1 MSVIEPPPPTCSDQ
15 VSDWVSRVRFGDL
28 PQDVVEQT
36 CLRVL
41 DVFGLVL
48 AGLGTPFGQSVRE
61 AVLAL
66 NPTGPSRIFGQ
77 GDATTIPGAAFAN
90 GALSQ
95 ALEFDDTHNESIVHM
110 SSPAVAAAFA
120 LAEAR
125 EATGA
130 DVITAIAIGNEISC
144 RVGSVAPGQFHRR
157 GYHPTGL
164 FATFGATWLAG
175 HMLGASRTEMNNAAG
190 IAGSFASG
198 LLQCWVDGT
207 QSKFLHPGW
216 AAQSGIVA
224 ATLGQKGTTGPAAV
238 FEGRFGLFA
247 SHLQDESVPRNYGR
261 ITDGLGEHWESRN
274 ASFKPFPVAHVIHP
288 YIDALLRLRA
298 QHGIDPAKVER
309 ITVPVAAYIVGI
321 VCEPVAE
328 KRRPR
333 SDSHGRVSMQ
343 YTLAEALVLGRID
356 KNAYRAESLADPRI
370 LAIADRVEIVVDPTF
385 PGPERFKGAVSIVM
399 KDGTVH
405 ETVEEN
411 NRGSAAN
418 PMTVDSII
426 AKFDANAADVLK
438 PSKRRALVDA
448 VLALPKAKTVAEIV
462 SLTIGRGAAA

>member
-1 MSVIEPPPPTCSDQ
+1 MSMIEPPIESCSAPL
-15 VSDWVSRVRFGDL
+15 SRWVAKIGFHDL
-28 PQDVVEQT
+28 PQDVIEQT

-48 AGLGTPFGQSVRE
+48 AGLGTPFGGSVRE
-61 AVLAL
+61 ATLAL
-66 NPTGPSRIFGQ
+66 NPTGPSRIFGS
-77 GDATTIPGAAFAN
+77 GDATTVPGAALAN

-120 LAEAR
+120 LAGPRRISGE
-125 EATGA
+125 
-130 DVITAIAIGNEISC
+130 DLITAIAIGNEISC
-144 RVGSVAPGQFHRR
+144 RVGVVAPGQFHRR
-157 GYHPTGL
+157 GFHPTGL

-175 HMLGASRTEMNNAAG
+175 RLLHLTERQMNNAAG

-224 ATLGQKGTTGPAAV
+224 ATLGGTGTTGPAAIL
-238 FEGRFGLFA
+238 EGRFGLFA
-247 SHLQDESVPRNYGR
+247 SHLQEEGASRNSR
-261 ITDGLGEHWESRN
+261 RVTEGLGDHWESRN

-298 QHGIDPAKVER
+298 EHAIDPDQVER
-309 ITVPVAAYIVGI
+309 IVCPVAAYIVGI
-321 VCEPVAE
+321 VCEPLAE
-328 KRRPR
+328 KRRPH
-333 SDSHGRVSMQ
+333 SDSHGRVSLQ

-356 KNAYRAESLADPRI
+356 KNAYQLASREDPRI
-370 LAIADRVEIVVDPTF
+370 LRLADRVEYEVDPSF
-385 PGPERFKGAVSIVM
+385 PGPERFKGAVKIVM

-405 ETVEEN
+405 QTVEEH

-418 PMTVDSII
+418 PMAVEDIV
-426 AKFDANAADVLK
+426 AKFDANAAEVLDA
-438 PSKRRALVDA
+438 PARRRLVDA
-448 VLALPKAKTVAEIV
+448 VIALPRADDARRIVDLTV
-462 SLTIGRGAAA
+462 GGGA

>member
-1 MSVIEPPPPTCSDQ
+1 MSVIEPPMRTCSDQ
-15 VSDWVSRVRFGDL
+15 LSRWALGVRFEDL
-28 PQDVVEQT
+28 PSDVVENT

-48 AGLGTPFGQSVRE
+48 AGSGTPFGRSVRE

-66 NPTGPSRIFGQ
+66 NPTGPSRLFGT
-77 GDATTIPGAAFAN
+77 GDATTAPGAAFAN

-110 SSPAVAAAFA
+110 SSPATATAFA
-120 LAEAR
+120 LAESNR
-125 EATGA
+125 ISGP
-130 DVITAIAIGNEISC
+130 DLITAIAIGNEISC

-157 GYHPTGL
+157 GFHPTGL

-175 HMLGASRTEMNNAAG
+175 RLLRLTREQMNNAAG
-190 IAGSFASG
+190 IAGSFAAG

-216 AAQSGIVA
+216 SAQSGITA
-224 ATLGQKGTTGPAAV
+224 ATLSKTGTTGPAAV

-247 SHLQDESVPRNYGR
+247 SHLQDENVSRDYNR
-261 ITDGLGEHWESRN
+261 ITDGLGDQWESRN

-298 QHGIDPAKVER
+298 LGKIDPAQVEK
-309 ITVPVAAYIVGI
+309 IIVPVAAYIVGI
-321 VCEPVAE
+321 VCEPLAE
-328 KRRPR
+328 KRRPL

-343 YTLAEALVLGRID
+343 YTLAEALILGRID
-356 KNAYRAESLADPRI
+356 KNAYRPESLTDPRI
-370 LAIADRVEIVVDPTF
+370 LAVADRVEIEVDPKF
-385 PGPERFKGAVSIVM
+385 PGPERFKGAVKIVM
-399 KDGTVH
+399 KDGSVH
-405 ETVEEN
+405 ETVEEH

-418 PMTVDSII
+418 PMAVEDLV
-426 AKFDANAADVLK
+426 AKFDGNAADTLNA
-438 PSKRRALVDA
+438 PQRRALVDA
-448 VLALPKAKTVAEIV
+448 VLALPKAQDAARVV
-462 SLTIGRGAAA
+462 DLTIGSGAKA

>member
-1 MSVIEPPPPTCSDQ
+1 MSVIEPPMVTCSER
-15 VSDWVSRVRFGDL
+15 VSDWVFRVRFGDL

-36 CLRVL
+36 TLRVL
-41 DVFGLVL
+41 DVVGLVL
-48 AGLGTPFGQSVRE
+48 AGLGTPFGRSVRE

-66 NPTGPSRIFGQ
+66 NPTGPSRIFGH
-77 GDATTIPGAAFAN
+77 GDATTVPGAAFAN

-120 LAEAR
+120 LAEWKR
-125 EATGA
+125 VSGA
-130 DVITAIAIGNEISC
+130 DLITAVAVGNEISC

-175 HMLGASRTEMNNAAG
+175 HMLDLSRAEMNNAAG

-216 AAQSGIVA
+216 SAQSGIVA
-224 ATLGQKGTTGPAAV
+224 ATLGKSGATGPAAV

-247 SHLQDESVPRNYGR
+247 SHLQDEGLPRDYGR
-261 ITDGLGEHWESRN
+261 ITDGLGDHWESRN

-298 QHGIDPAKVER
+298 AHGIDPAQVER
-309 ITVPVAAYIVGI
+309 IICPVAAYIVGI
-321 VCEPVAE
+321 VCEPLAE

-333 SDSHGRVSMQ
+333 SDSHGRVSLQ
-343 YTLAEALVLGRID
+343 YTLAEALMLGRID
-356 KNAYRAESLADPRI
+356 KNAYRPESLNDPRI
-370 LAIADRVEIVVDPTF
+370 LSLADRVEVEVDPSF
-385 PGPERFKGAVSIVM
+385 PGPERFKGAVRIVM
-399 KDGTVH
+399 QDGSVH
-405 ETVEEN
+405 ETVEEH

-418 PMTVDSII
+418 PLAVEDII
-426 AKFDANAADVLK
+426 AKFDANAADLLSA
-438 PSKRRALVDA
+438 PQRHALVDA
-448 VLALPKAKTVAEIV
+448 VLALPKAKDAAAIVAH
-462 SLTIGRGAAA
+462 TIGPRATA

>member
-1 MSVIEPPPPTCSDQ
+1 MSAIETPPQACSDAL
-15 VSDWVSRVRFGDL
+15 SRWVAGIGFDDL
-28 PQDVVEQT
+28 PPAVVEQT

-48 AGLGTPFGQSVRE
+48 AGLGTPFGRSVRE

-66 NPTGPSRIFGQ
+66 NPAGPGRIFGS
-77 GDATTIPGAAFAN
+77 GDATTVPGAAFAN

-120 LAEAR
+120 LAGA
-125 EATGA
+125 APITGKA
-130 DVITAIAIGNEISC
+130 LITAIAVGNEISC

-157 GYHPTGL
+157 GFHPTGL

-175 HMLGASRTEMNNAAG
+175 KLLGLTAEQMNNAGG

-216 AAQSGIVA
+216 AAQSGITA
-224 ATLGQKGTTGPAAV
+224 ATLGRTGTTGPAAV

-247 SHLQDESVPRNYGR
+247 SHLQDESVARNYRR
-261 ITDGLGEHWESRN
+261 ITDGLGTHWDSQS

-298 QHGIDPAKVER
+298 EHAIDPAQVER
-309 ITVPVAAYIVGI
+309 IVCPVASYIVGI
-321 VCEPVAE
+321 VCEPVDE

-333 SDSHGRVSMQ
+333 SDSHGRVSLQ

-356 KNAYRAESLADPRI
+356 KNAYQPASLADPAI
-370 LAIADRVEIVVDPTF
+370 LHLADRVDYEVDPAF
-385 PGPERFKGAVSIVM
+385 PGPERFKAEVRVVM
-399 KDGTVH
+399 KDGTTYR
-405 ETVEEN
+405 TVEEH

-418 PMTVDSII
+418 PMPPADII
-426 AKFDANAADVLK
+426 GKFEANAEEVLDAAA
-438 PSKRRALVDA
+438 RRALVAAVMDLPRAADA
-448 VLALPKAKTVAEIV
+448 GRIVDLTV
-462 SLTIGRGAAA
+462 GKGPAA

>member
-1 MSVIEPPPPTCSDQ
+1 MSVIEPPMPALSDRI
-15 VSDWVSRVRFGDL
+15 SDWVSRVRFEDL
-28 PQDVVEQT
+28 PPDVVEQT
-36 CLRVL
+36 ALRVL

-48 AGLGTPFGQSVRE
+48 AGLGTPFGRSVRE

-66 NPTGPSRIFGQ
+66 NPAGPSRIFGR
-77 GDATTIPGAAFAN
+77 GDATTVPGAAFAN

-120 LAEAR
+120 LAESRKAS
-125 EATGA
+125 GA
-130 DVITAIAIGNEISC
+130 EVIAAIAVGNEISC

-164 FATFGATWLAG
+164 FATFGATWLAA
-175 HMLGASRTEMNNAAG
+175 HMLKANRAEMNHAAG

-216 AAQSGIVA
+216 SAQAGIVA
-224 ATLGQKGTTGPAAV
+224 ATLGKSGTTGPAAV

-247 SHLQDESVPRNYGR
+247 SHLQDEAVPRDYGR
-261 ITDGLGEHWESRN
+261 ITTGLGEHWESRN

-298 QHGIDPAKVER
+298 AHGIDPAQVER
-309 ITVPVAAYIVGI
+309 IVCPVAAYIVGI
-321 VCEPVAE
+321 VCEPLAE

-356 KNAYRAESLADPRI
+356 KNAYRPESLADPRI
-370 LAIADRVEIVVDPTF
+370 LGIADRVEIEVDPKF
-385 PGPERFKGAVSIVM
+385 PGPERFKGAVKVVM
-399 KDGTVH
+399 KDGSVY
-405 ETVEEN
+405 EAVEEN

-418 PMTVDSII
+418 PMAVEDIV
-426 AKFDANAADVLK
+426 AKFDANAADVLSA
-438 PSKRRALVDA
+438 PERRALADA
-448 VLALPKAKTVAEIV
+448 VLALPQAKDAAAVV
-462 SLTIGRGAAA
+462 GLTIGRGGAA

>member
-1 MSVIEPPPPTCSDQ
+1 MSVIEPPLPTCADRLSQ
-15 VSDWVSRVRFGDL
+15 WVSGVRFGDL

-36 CLRVL
+36 ALRVL

-48 AGLGTPFGQSVRE
+48 AGAGTPFGQSVR
-61 AVLAL
+61 ATVLAL
-66 NPTGPSRIFGQ
+66 NPTGPSRIFGR
-77 GDATTIPGAAFAN
+77 GDATTVPGAAFAN

-120 LAEAR
+120 LGESQKMS
-125 EATGA
+125 GA
-130 DVITAIAIGNEISC
+130 DLITAIAIGNEISC

-175 HMLGASRTEMNNAAG
+175 HMLGLTRGQMNNAAG

-224 ATLGQKGTTGPAAV
+224 AMLGKTGTTGPAAI

-247 SHLQDESVPRNYGR
+247 SHLQDESVARDYGR

-298 QHGIDPAKVER
+298 AHGIDPAQVER
-309 ITVPVAAYIVGI
+309 IVCPVAAYIVGI

-356 KNAYRAESLADPRI
+356 KNAYRPKSLADPRI
-370 LAIADRVEIVVDPTF
+370 LSIADRIEIDVDPKF
-385 PGPERFKGAVSIVM
+385 PGPERFKGAVKIVM
-399 KDGTVH
+399 QDGSVY
-405 ETVEEN
+405 ETVEEH

-418 PMTVDSII
+418 PMALADIV
-426 AKFDANAADVLK
+426 AKFDANAADVLNA
-438 PSKRRALVDA
+438 SQRRALVDA
-448 VLALPKAKTVAEIV
+448 VLTLPKAKDAARVVDLAIGDGAVA
-462 SLTIGRGAAA
+462 

>member
-1 MSVIEPPPPTCSDQ
+1 MSVIEPPTKTCSDRLSQ
-15 VSDWVSRVRFGDL
+15 WAGGVQFEDL
-28 PQDVVEQT
+28 PRAVVDNT

-48 AGLGTPFGQSVRE
+48 AGLGTPFGRSVRE

-66 NPTGPSRIFGQ
+66 NPSGPSRIFGR
-77 GDATTIPGAAFAN
+77 GDATTASGAAFAN

-120 LAEAR
+120 LAESRPAS
-125 EATGA
+125 GA
-130 DVITAIAIGNEISC
+130 DLVTAIAIGNEISC

-157 GYHPTGL
+157 GFHPTGL
-164 FATFGATWLAG
+164 FATFGATWLSARL
-175 HMLGASRTEMNNAAG
+175 LGLTQEQMNNAAG
-190 IAGSFASG
+190 IAGSFAAG

-216 AAQSGIVA
+216 SAQSGIVA
-224 ATLGQKGTTGPAAV
+224 ATLGKTGTTGPAGV

-247 SHLQDESVPRNYGR
+247 SHLQDEGVPRNYGR
-261 ITDGLGEHWESRN
+261 ITDGLGDQWDSQN

-298 QHGIDPAKVER
+298 EHRIDPAKVER
-309 ITVPVAAYIVGI
+309 IVVPVAAYIVGI
-321 VCEPVAE
+321 VCEPLAE

-356 KNAYRAESLADPRI
+356 KNAYRPESLGDPNI
-370 LAIADRVEIVVDPTF
+370 LGIADRVEIEVDPKF
-385 PGPERFKGAVSIVM
+385 PGPEHFKGAVKIVM
-399 KDGTVH
+399 KDGSVH
-405 ETVEEN
+405 ETVEEH

-418 PMTVDSII
+418 PMAVEDIV
-426 AKFDANAADVLK
+426 AKFDANAADVLNALQ
-438 PSKRRALVDA
+438 RRALVDG
-448 VLALPKAKTVAEIV
+448 VLALPKAPDAARIV
-462 SLTIGRGAAA
+462 DLTIGSRAAA

>member
-1 MSVIEPPPPTCSDQ
+1 MSVIEPPMPTCADQ
-15 VSDWVSRVRFGDL
+15 LSRWVSGVRFADL

-36 CLRVL
+36 ALRVL

-66 NPTGPSRIFGQ
+66 NPTGPSRILGR
-77 GDATTIPGAAFAN
+77 GDATTVPGAAFAN

-120 LAEAR
+120 LAESRKAS
-125 EATGA
+125 GA
-130 DVITAIAIGNEISC
+130 DLITAIAIGNEISC

-175 HMLGASRTEMNNAAG
+175 HMLGLTPAQMNNAAG

-216 AAQSGIVA
+216 SAQGGIVA
-224 ATLGQKGTTGPAAV
+224 ATLGKTGTTGPTAV

-247 SHLQDESVPRNYGR
+247 SHLQDEGVARNYGR
-261 ITDGLGEHWESRN
+261 ITEGLGEHWESRN

-298 QHGIDPAKVER
+298 AHDIDPAQVER
-309 ITVPVAAYIVGI
+309 IVCPVAAYIVGI
-321 VCEPVAE
+321 VCEPLAE

-356 KNAYRAESLADPRI
+356 KNAYRPESLADPKI
-370 LAIADRVEIVVDPTF
+370 LGIADRVEIEVDPKF
-385 PGPERFKGAVSIVM
+385 PGPERFKGAVKIVM
-399 KDGTVH
+399 KDGSVY
-405 ETVEEN
+405 ETVEEH

-418 PMTVDSII
+418 PMAVSDII
-426 AKFDANAADVLK
+426 AKFDANAADVLSA
-438 PSKRRALVDA
+438 PQRRALVDA
-448 VLALPKAKTVAEIV
+448 VLALPKARDATRIV
-462 SLTIGRGAAA
+462 DLSIGNGALS

>member
-1 MSVIEPPPPTCSDQ
+1 MSVIEAPISTCSDRLSQ
-15 VSDWVSRVRFGDL
+15 WATGVRFEDL
-28 PQDVVEQT
+28 PRDVVENT

-48 AGLGTPFGQSVRE
+48 AGLGTPFGRSVRE

-66 NPTGPSRIFGQ
+66 NPAGPSRLFGS
-77 GDATTIPGAAFAN
+77 GDATTVPGAAFAN

-120 LAEAR
+120 LAEPNHMS
-125 EATGA
+125 GA

-157 GYHPTGL
+157 GFHPTGL
-164 FATFGATWLAG
+164 FASFGATWLAG
-175 HMLGASRTEMNNAAG
+175 KLLGLTREQMNNAAG
-190 IAGSFASG
+190 IAGSFAAG

-216 AAQSGIVA
+216 SAQSGITA
-224 ATLGQKGTTGPAAV
+224 ATLGKTGTTGPAAV

-247 SHLQDESVPRNYGR
+247 SHLQDDRAARNYGR
-261 ITDGLGEHWESRN
+261 ITDGLGDHWESRN

-298 QHGIDPAKVER
+298 QHAIDPAQVAKIVC
-309 ITVPVAAYIVGI
+309 PVAAYIVGI
-321 VCEPVAE
+321 VCEPLAE

-333 SDSHGRVSMQ
+333 SDSHGRVSIQ
-343 YTLAEALVLGRID
+343 YTLAEALVRGRID
-356 KNAYRAESLADPRI
+356 KNAYRPESLVDPKI
-370 LAIADRVEIVVDPTF
+370 LGIADRVEIEVDPNY
-385 PGPERFKGAVSIVM
+385 PGPERFKGAIKIVM
-399 KDGTVH
+399 KDGSVY
-405 ETVEEN
+405 ETVEEH

-418 PMTVDSII
+418 PMAVEDLV
-426 AKFDANAADVLK
+426 AKFDANAADVLNG
-438 PSKRRALVDA
+438 SQRQALVEA
-448 VLALPKAKTVAEIV
+448 VLGLPKAKDAARVVALTV
-462 SLTIGRGAAA
+462 GNGAGA

>member
-1 MSVIEPPPPTCSDQ
+1 MSAIEAPMKSCSERLSQ
-15 VSDWVSRVRFGDL
+15 WVAGVKFDDL
-28 PQDVVEQT
+28 PQDVVENT

-48 AGLGTPFGQSVRE
+48 AGLGTPFGRSVRE

-66 NPTGPSRIFGQ
+66 NPAGPSRIFGT
-77 GDATTIPGAAFAN
+77 GDATTVPGAAFAN

-120 LAEAR
+120 LAGSAKI
-125 EATGA
+125 TGA
-130 DVITAIAIGNEISC
+130 DLIVAIAIGNEISC

-157 GYHPTGL
+157 GFHPTGL

-175 HMLGASRTEMNNAAG
+175 RLLGLNAAQMNNAAG

-216 AAQSGIVA
+216 SAQSGIVA
-224 ATLGQKGTTGPAAV
+224 ATLGKTGTTGPSAV

-247 SHLQDESVPRNYGR
+247 SHLQDETVPRNYGR

-288 YIDALLRLRA
+288 YIDALLRLRT
-298 QHGIDPAKVER
+298 QHRIDPAQVER
-309 ITVPVAAYIVGI
+309 IVCPVAAYIVGI

-333 SDSHGRVSMQ
+333 SDSHGRVSIQ
-343 YTLAEALVLGRID
+343 YTLAETLVLGRID
-356 KNAYRAESLADPRI
+356 KNAYQPESLTDPLI
-370 LAIADRVEIVVDPTF
+370 LGIADRVEIQVDPKF
-385 PGPERFKGAVSIVM
+385 PGPERFKGAVKIVM
-399 KDGTVH
+399 KDGSVY
-405 ETVEEN
+405 ETVEEH

-418 PMTVDSII
+418 PMATADIV
-426 AKFDANAADVLK
+426 AKFDANAADVLNAAQ
-438 PSKRRALVDA
+438 RRALAEA
-448 VLALPKAKTVAEIV
+448 VLALPTAQDA
-462 SLTIGRGAAA
+462 GASR

>member
-1 MSVIEPPPPTCSDQ
+1 
-15 VSDWVSRVRFGDL
+15 VRFEDL
-28 PQDVVEQT
+28 PRDVVENT

-48 AGLGTPFGQSVRE
+48 AGAVTPFGRSVRQ

-66 NPTGPSRIFGQ
+66 HPAGPSRLFGA

-120 LAEAR
+120 LAESAPIS
-125 EATGA
+125 GA
-130 DVITAIAIGNEISC
+130 EIITAIAIGNEISC

-164 FATFGATWLAG
+164 FATFGAAWLAARL
-175 HMLGASRTEMNNAAG
+175 LGLEAAQMDNAAG
-190 IAGSFASG
+190 IAGSFAAG

-216 AAQSGIVA
+216 SAQSGITA
-224 ATLGQKGTTGPAAV
+224 AMLGKAGTTGPAAV
-238 FEGRFGLFA
+238 FEGRSGLFA

-261 ITDGLGEHWESRN
+261 STRHR
-274 ASFKPFPVAHVIHP
+274 
-288 YIDALLRLRA
+288 
-298 QHGIDPAKVER
+298 IDPAEVEK
-309 ITVPVAAYIVGI
+309 IVVPVAAYIVGI
-321 VCEPVAE
+321 VCEPLAE

-356 KNAYRAESLADPRI
+356 KNAYRPESLTDPRI
-370 LAIADRVEIVVDPTF
+370 LGIADRVEIEVDPNF
-385 PGPERFKGAVSIVM
+385 PGPERFKGAVKIIM
-399 KDGTVH
+399 KDGSVY
-405 ETVEEN
+405 ETVEEH

-418 PMTVDSII
+418 PMAVDDIV
-426 AKFDANAADVLK
+426 AKFDANAAEVLNAAE
-438 PSKRRALVDA
+438 RRALVDA
-448 VLALPKAKTVAEIV
+448 VLALPKAKDAAHLVD
-462 SLTIGRGAAA
+462 LTIAGVAKA

>member
-1 MSVIEPPPPTCSDQ
+1 MSMIEPAMKSCSDRLSQ
-15 VSDWVSRVRFGDL
+15 WVAGVRFEDL
-28 PQDVVEQT
+28 PADVVENT

-48 AGLGTPFGQSVRE
+48 AGSRTPFGRSVRG

-66 NPTGPSRIFGQ
+66 NPTGPGRLFGT
-77 GDATTIPGAAFAN
+77 GDATTVPGAAFAN

-110 SSPAVAAAFA
+110 SSPAVAAGFA
-120 LAEAR
+120 LAELNPV
-125 EATGA
+125 TGPDLIA
-130 DVITAIAIGNEISC
+130 AIAIGNEISC
-144 RVGSVAPGQFHRR
+144 RVGSVSPGQFHRR
-157 GYHPTGL
+157 GFHPTGL
-164 FATFGATWLAG
+164 FATFGATWLAARL
-175 HMLGASRTEMNNAAG
+175 LGLEAAQMNNAAG
-190 IAGSFASG
+190 IAGSFAAG

-216 AAQSGIVA
+216 AAQSGITA
-224 ATLGQKGTTGPAAV
+224 AMLGKTGTTGPAAV

-247 SHLQDESVPRNYGR
+247 SHLQDESVPRSYGR
-261 ITDGLGEHWESRN
+261 ITDGLGDHWESRN

-298 QHGIDPAKVER
+298 QHKIDPSAVEK
-309 ITVPVAAYIVGI
+309 IVVPVAPYIVGI
-321 VCEPVAE
+321 VCEPLAE

-356 KNAYRAESLADPRI
+356 KNAYQPESLSDPRI
-370 LAIADRVEIVVDPTF
+370 LGIADRVEIEVDPGF
-385 PGPERFKGAVSIVM
+385 PGPERFKGAVKIIM
-399 KDGTVH
+399 KDGSVH

-418 PMTVDSII
+418 PMAVEDIV
-426 AKFDANAADVLK
+426 AKFDANAADVLNEAE
-438 PSKRRALVDA
+438 RRALGDA
-448 VLALPKAKTVAEIV
+448 VLALPKAKDAARVAD
-462 SLTIGRGAAA
+462 LTIAGGAGT